1 MKSHG
6 NYCTTA
12 IKFILVQQNYIFTN
26 YTIQY
31 VLCVLYFSLQN
42 YFIPKKGIILTYV
55 PCLISGQFPVKC
67 EAPHKLQTVNQ

>member
-1 MKSHG
+1 MEIIVQQQSI
-6 NYCTTA
+6 YSCTT
-12 IKFILVQQNYIFTN
+12 KLILYQLHIR
-26 YTIQY
+26 Y
-31 VLCVLYFSLQN
+31 VLCVLYFTLQN